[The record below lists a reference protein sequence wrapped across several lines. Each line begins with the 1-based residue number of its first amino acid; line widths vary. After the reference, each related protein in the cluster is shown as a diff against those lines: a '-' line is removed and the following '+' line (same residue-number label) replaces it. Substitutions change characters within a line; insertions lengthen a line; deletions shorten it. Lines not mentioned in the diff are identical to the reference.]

1 MRNQPP
7 TLSEASGPSGRAD
20 PASPNSQHP
29 PMSRLS
35 RLSISAFVAAFVV
48 GLASGA
54 VSYAHRS
61 PVIEQRTVN
70 ATANEIEIGV
80 AIAAAAVVVAVQLWR
95 SRNPGRRGPSPWSA
109 PFSARAAARV
119 GRAFRSSPGAAAL
132 RAAPMALLILVMLYS
147 SWRMGSVLTGAFD
160 SNAVVN
166 AWGGPTFTGAVLA
179 HWMDGIIGFYAA
191 AFLVGRLAGREP
203 ASY

>member
-1 MRNQPP
+1 MRNQPA
-7 TLSEASGPSGRAD
+7 TLSEASGTSRRAT
-20 PASPNSQHP
+20 PASPKSQHP
-29 PMSRLS
+29 PTRISRLS
-35 RLSISAFVAAFVV
+35 VPAFVTAFLI

-80 AIAAAAVVVAVQLWR
+80 AIVAAAIVVAIQLWR
-95 SRNPGRRGPSPWSA
+95 SRNPGRRGPSPWLA

-119 GRAFRSSPGAAAL
+119 SGAFRSSAGGATL
-132 RAAPMALLILVMLYS
+132 RALPAVLLILVMLYMP
-147 SWRMGSVLTGAFD
+147 WRMGSVLTGALD
-160 SNAVVN
+160 PNAVVN

-179 HWMDGIIGFYAA
+179 HWMDAIIAFYAA
-191 AFLVGRLAGREP
+191 AFLLGRLAGREP
-203 ASY
+203 ASC